1 MLNSRTKK
9 LARNSTQELLL
20 TSDSDDVFVDC
31 DTEKAI
37 HSSNKKSAKLKTNKK
52 TEFKKIT
59 KEGMGAESE
68 QCISRKI
75 TLEEIERENHILQKA
90 ENDLKELKIKV
101 EEKEIIFEKL
111 LLELKR
117 MAYVFNKVRE
127 IDISTAGKEFS
138 DESMVG
144 FINIRRGTVLLCDSF
159 MHSIISTRKTLS
171 KMLFL
176 FKDGRLTI
184 EQRKELVEKGPF
196 NLIFH
201 GVVPDWI
208 EMHELVDDDPEFM
221 RDIIVQRIRS
231 LIRDEVN
238 YNMVVLGYVAF

>member
-37 HSSNKKSAKLKTNKK
+37 HSSNKKSVKLKTNKK
-52 TEFKKIT
+52 TEIKKIT

-144 FINIRRGTVLLCDSF
+144 FINIRRGTVLLCDI

-171 KMLFL
+171 KMLFFL
-176 FKDGRLTI
+176 QGWSTYNRTK
-184 EQRKELVEKGPF
+184 KGTCREGAIQF
-196 NLIFH
+196 NFS
-201 GVVPDWI
+201 W
-208 EMHELVDDDPEFM
+208 
-221 RDIIVQRIRS
+221 S
-231 LIRDEVN
+231 C
-238 YNMVVLGYVAF
+238 A